1 MQLNQANDGTH
12 LSYLVQKPHMKG
24 RESADE
30 DSSYRH
36 DMTET

>member
-1 MQLNQANDGTH
+1 MQLNQANDGMH
-12 LSYLVQKPHMKG
+12 LSNLVEKPHMKR

-36 DMTET
+36 EMTET